1 MEPRR
6 PQGGALARGDEG
18 AGRGSRAVRP
28 SLAPRTCFFWRAM
41 TGLRLFS
48 ALSRMDCGDW
58 PIVTWGFTA
67 EASAASKAG
76 RVWLIKRVADP
87 SSLAKKRAMG
97 CRPSQAPCSRGAMRD
112 PTLGSGR
119 APRFPCARSRRLP
132 VARALTAGLFAFTAK
147 EAGISLPSCLPW
159 WAARSA
165 ITERNEIIMVLRGAA
180 FEKCLTGGVSPSRA
194 CPDDRSAGPRR

>member
-1 MEPRR
+1 MRGGVLAWSPGGRRAEPSRGATR
-6 PQGGALARGDEG
+6 GRGEALARG
-18 AGRGSRAVRP
+18 APLWRPVRA
-28 SLAPRTCFFWRAM
+28 FFWRAM

-87 SSLAKKRAMG
+87 SSLAKKRVMG

-132 VARALTAGLFAFTAK
+132 VARALTAGLFAFTVK

-165 ITERNEIIMVLRGAA
+165 ITERDEIIMVLRGAA
-180 FEKCLTGGVSPSRA
+180 FEKCLTGGVSF
-194 CPDDRSAGPRR
+194 